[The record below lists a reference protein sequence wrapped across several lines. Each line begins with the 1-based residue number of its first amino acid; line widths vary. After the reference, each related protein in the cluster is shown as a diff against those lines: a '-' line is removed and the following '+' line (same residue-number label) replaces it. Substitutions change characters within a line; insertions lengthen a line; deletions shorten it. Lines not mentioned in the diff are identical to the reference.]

1 MRVGVGRAG
10 HLRVAFAWRGA
21 LLAERA
27 RWILWLPVAV
37 GVGAGIYFALPAEPP
52 NWLGAVLLLST
63 VLGAFGLRR
72 RTSLLLLSIGLAGVA
87 TGFAAGQLRTNLTAA
102 PVLEKRIGSAMVTG
116 RIVLVQS
123 RGTAQRW
130 LMDDLSISR
139 LAPGDTPER
148 IRLTNRVRG
157 VALEPGMRIRVRATL
172 MPPPS
177 PAAPGAFDFPR
188 LAWFAS
194 LGAVGFTT
202 SRAQVVGVED
212 REFSTSLSALRQGMS
227 ARVRTALPG
236 ASGAVAAA
244 LMTGDRGAIPEDV
257 LADMRDSGLAH
268 LLAISGLHVGLVAG
282 LFFFFVRGLL
292 AAIEPVALR
301 YPIKKW
307 AAAGAMVAAFAYL
320 LITGATVPTQ
330 RAFIM
335 TAIVLTAIMLD
346 RSAVSM
352 RIVALAALA
361 ILILA
366 PETLLS
372 ASFQMSF
379 AAVVALVAVY
389 ESAGARF
396 SRGRGR
402 GSLRRRFLIYGA
414 GILLTSLVAG
424 LATTPFAVFHFNR
437 FVVYGLAANMF
448 AVPLTAL
455 WIMPWAMVAYVLMP
469 FGLEGLVLAPMGA
482 GIDAMLW
489 IARTAAAW
497 PGAVQLLPALPG
509 WGLVL
514 ITLGGLWLFL
524 WRRVWR
530 YAGVAAIVGGGL
542 ALATTHPPDILID
555 GDAKQ
560 VAVRGQGGGL
570 SVSGRATSFVAET
583 WLRRAGIASATR
595 WPRGSDR
602 RAPHEQGGLR
612 CDGLGC
618 VATIDGRTVAIA
630 FSRGALADDCRT
642 ADIIVSFVPVRGP
655 CPSAHLVVDRFD
667 VWRSGAHAIWL
678 SGGEIR
684 VETASGQRGRRP
696 WVETHR
702 RVRALEKRLAAKP

>member
-1 MRVGVGRAG
+1 
-10 HLRVAFAWRGA
+10 
-21 LLAERA
+21 
-27 RWILWLPVAV
+27 
-37 GVGAGIYFALPAEPP
+37 
-52 NWLGAVLLLST
+52 
-63 VLGAFGLRR
+63 
-72 RTSLLLLSIGLAGVA
+72 
-87 TGFAAGQLRTNLTAA
+87 
-102 PVLEKRIGSAMVTG
+102 
-116 RIVLVQS
+116 
-123 RGTAQRW
+123 
-130 LMDDLSISR
+130 
-139 LAPGDTPER
+139 
-148 IRLTNRVRG
+148 
-157 VALEPGMRIRVRATL
+157 
-172 MPPPS
+172 
-177 PAAPGAFDFPR
+177 
-188 LAWFAS
+188 
-194 LGAVGFTT
+194 
-202 SRAQVVGVED
+202 
-212 REFSTSLSALRQGMS
+212 
-227 ARVRTALPG
+227 
-236 ASGAVAAA
+236 
-244 LMTGDRGAIPEDV
+244 
-257 LADMRDSGLAH
+257 
-268 LLAISGLHVGLVAG
+268 
-282 LFFFFVRGLL
+282 
-292 AAIEPVALR
+292 
-301 YPIKKW
+301 
-307 AAAGAMVAAFAYL
+307 MVAAFAYL

-402 GSLRRRFLIYGA
+402 GSLRRRLLIYGA

-455 WIMPWAMVAYVLMP
+455 WIMPWAMAAYVLMP
-469 FGLEGLVLAPMGA
+469 FGLEGLALAPMGA

-530 YAGVAAIVGGGL
+530 YAGIAAIVGGGL
-542 ALATTHPPDILID
+542 ALVTTDTPDILID

-570 SVSGRATSFVAET
+570 SVSGRATSFVADP

-595 WPRGSDR
+595 WPRGSDG
-602 RAPHEQGGLR
+602 RAPLEEGRLR

-618 VATIDGRTVAIA
+618 VTTIDGRTVAIA
-630 FSRGALADDCRT
+630 FSRGALEDDCRN

-702 RVRALEKRLAAKP
+702 RIRALEERLAANR

>member
-1 MRVGVGRAG
+1 LGV
-10 HLRVAFAWRGA
+10 
-21 LLAERA
+21 
-27 RWILWLPVAV
+27 ILFGL
-37 GVGAGIYFALPAEPP
+37 
-52 NWLGAVLLLST
+52 T
-63 VLGAFGLRR
+63 VLAGAGLRR
-72 RTSLLLLSIGLAGVA
+72 RAPFLLLSIGLAGVVA
-87 TGFAAGQLRTNLTAA
+87 GFAASQLRSELTAA
-102 PVLEKRIGSAMVTG
+102 PVLEKRIRSAIVTG
-116 RIVLVQS
+116 RVVSVQS
-123 RGTAQRW
+123 RGTAERW
-130 LMDDLSISR
+130 LIDDLSVSR
-139 LAPGDTPER
+139 MAPEETPKR

-188 LAWFAS
+188 MAWFAS

-202 SRAQVVGVED
+202 SRAKIESTDASG
-212 REFSTSLSALRQGMS
+212 FSIRVSRLRQRIGS
-227 ARVRTALPG
+227 RVR
-236 ASGAVAAA
+236 ASLDGTSGTVAAA

-257 LADMRDSGLAH
+257 LDDMRDSGLAH

-282 LFFFFVRGLL
+282 LFFFFMRGLL

-307 AAAGAMVAAFAYL
+307 AAVGALSAAFGYL

-335 TAIVLTAIMLD
+335 TSIVLVAVLLD
-346 RSAVSM
+346 RSAISM
-352 RIVALAALA
+352 RVVALAALA

-366 PETLLS
+366 PETILS

-389 ESAGARF
+389 EALGARF

-402 GSLRRRFLIYGA
+402 GSLRRRILIYGA
-414 GILLTSLVAG
+414 GVLLTSLVAG

-437 FVVYGLAANMF
+437 FVIYGLAANMF

-469 FGLEGLVLAPMGA
+469 FGLEGLALAPMGA
-482 GIDAMLW
+482 GIDAVLW
-489 IARTAAAW
+489 IARTTADW

-509 WGLVL
+509 WGLAVV
-514 ITLGGLWLFL
+514 TLGGLWLCL
-524 WRRVWR
+524 WRRTWR
-530 YAGVAAIVGGGL
+530 YAGLAGILAGGL
-542 ALATTHPPDILID
+542 ALATADTPDILID

-560 VAVRGQGGGL
+560 VAVRDQGGGL
-570 SVSGRATSFVAET
+570 RVSGRANSFVAET
-583 WLRRAGIASATR
+583 WVRRDGIASAAR
-595 WPRGSDR
+595 WPRPSDR
-602 RAPHEQGGLR
+602 RPAEDGGVR

-618 VATIDGRTVAIA
+618 VTTIDGQIVAIA
-630 FSRGALADDCRT
+630 YTRGALEDDCRS
-642 ADIIVSFVPVRGP
+642 ADIVIAFVPVRGP

-678 SGGEIR
+678 SDGEIR
-684 VETASGQRGRRP
+684 VETASHLRGRRP

-702 RVRALEKRLAAKP
+702 RVRALEERVATKP